1 MVLEYFGWP
10 FLIVVSLVYGL
21 CCIIGLLFAFF
32 LGKYEKIE
40 EKLDFSLLSAPVVTS
55 LDIQIDI
62 MDCWLKKYNKTVG
75 ITLSALSICIIVS
88 LIKLF

>member
-1 MVLEYFGWP
+1 MVLEEFGWP
-10 FLIVVSLVYGL
+10 FLIAVSLVYGL
-21 CCIIGLLFAFF
+21 CCIIGLLFAFS

-40 EKLDFSLLSAPVVTS
+40 EKLDFSLLSTPFVTS

-88 LIKLF
+88 LIKLL